1 MHKPLSHAEVEALNA
16 ASPVTIMTKAEKLE
30 RWAVLLEKSRN
41 PVYMAHNLE
50 HMTQANRD
58 ASHWGYSPMMVAA
71 ADPVFRDAGLK
82 GDTVKDVKEFFEITD
97 EDVHAF
103 SCDCGGSRTGEQMA
117 SRVRDIANGPSTLAM
132 VARSIFG

>member
-1 MHKPLSHAEVEALNA
+1 MHRPLSHAEVEALNA

-30 RWAVLLEKSRN
+30 RWAVLLEKSRY

-50 HMTQANRD
+50 HMTQAARD
-58 ASHWGYSPMMVAA
+58 GARWCYSPMSVAE
-71 ADPVFRDAGLK
+71 ADPVFREAGLK
-82 GDTVKDVKEFFEITD
+82 GETVKDVKEFFEITD

-117 SRVRDIANGPSTLAM
+117 SRIRGIANGPSTLAK
-132 VARSIFG
+132 VAQRIFG